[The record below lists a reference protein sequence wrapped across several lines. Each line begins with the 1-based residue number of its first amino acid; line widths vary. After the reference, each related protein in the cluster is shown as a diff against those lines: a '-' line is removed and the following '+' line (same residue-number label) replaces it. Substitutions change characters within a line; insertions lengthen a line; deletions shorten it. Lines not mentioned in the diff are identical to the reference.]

1 MLTKFSGTNY
11 KAFKDFSFEIKP
23 ITILLGANSCG
34 KSALINSLLMFSQ
47 TAETVNISESA
58 LRLNGS
64 KVGMGE
70 SLNVIR
76 EKNKNNILSFSFEI
90 SNSQTIRHEIYKS
103 KRDFIDFYFSL
114 VRYVGQVLKNAV
126 ATSTDD
132 SVDKKKFNE
141 ILKIIDEIEPNYMFR
156 DNYNTVQLKIISD
169 AVCNLLATYRQ
180 LPGELAK
187 KSRPHLDRLAEFMNT
202 ASFEN
207 IQNSLISLASL
218 SAKKISPKTVQYKFF
233 YEKKSNQ
240 LKILECSF
248 HNHLG
253 ECITNFGISKG
264 KFFLRSNIIKRTP
277 LSKSRDEISK
287 LINFNS
293 LSLINNFQNINFI
306 DKHVISLDPFASLFY
321 NYLDKI
327 TKAFI
332 SEFND
337 VKINHVSPLRAFPQ
351 RYYLLDKSIQHTF
364 LNALDGTELA
374 EVLKKNPE
382 IKKKINILLAKFNL
396 EVDVVMVND
405 IIHKIN
411 ITQDSISLELTDV
424 GFGISQ
430 VLPILVQAY
439 LSPKNSITIIE
450 QPEIHLHPK
459 MQAWLTD
466 ALINIA
472 LKEDKRF
479 IIETH
484 SDALIRRIR
493 LRIVDTSSH
502 LTTNDVILCNL
513 ERCPEDNSTNL
524 KIIPITEDGD
534 ITWPAEFLDVE
545 IQDTIQ
551 IQNFKVEK
559 HLKTKRTL

>member
-1 MLTKFSGTNY
+1 MLTKFSGKNY

-23 ITILLGANSCG
+23 ITVLLGANSCG

-47 TAETVNISESA
+47 TAETINISESA
-58 LRLNGS
+58 LRLNGN

-70 SLNVIR
+70 SLNIIR
-76 EKNKNNILSFSFEI
+76 EKNPKNTLSFSFEI
-90 SNSQTIRHEIYKS
+90 SNQQSLRYDIHKS

-114 VRYVGQVLKNAV
+114 ARYLGQVLKSA
-126 ATSTDD
+126 ASTTPSSDLMNNSFND
-132 SVDKKKFNE
+132 TLKTIDK
-141 ILKIIDEIEPNYMFR
+141 IESNYMFR
-156 DNYNTVQLKIISD
+156 DTYNSAQLKAISD
-169 AVCNLLATYRQ
+169 GVCELLSKYRQ
-180 LPGELAK
+180 LPEDVAK
-187 KSRPHLDRLAEFMNT
+187 KSRPHLDRLAEFVNIV
-202 ASFEN
+202 SFEN
-207 IQNSLISLASL
+207 IQSSLMSLASL
-218 SAKKISPKTVQYKFF
+218 SAKKISPKRIDYDFCF
-233 YEKKSNQ
+233 DKKSNQ
-240 LKILECSF
+240 LKITGCAF

-253 ECITNFGISKG
+253 ECITSLGISKG
-264 KFFLRSNIIKRTP
+264 KFFLRSDVIKRTH
-277 LSKSRDEISK
+277 LSKSREEISK

-293 LSLINNFQNINFI
+293 LSLIDEIQNVNFI
-306 DKHVISLDPFASLFY
+306 DKHIVSLDPFASLFC
-321 NYLDKI
+321 NYLEKL

-332 SEFND
+332 SEFNG

-364 LNALDGTELA
+364 LNVLEGNELA

-382 IKKKINILLAKFNL
+382 IKNKINILLAKFNL

-450 QPEIHLHPK
+450 QPETHLHPK

-466 ALINIA
+466 ALIHIA
-472 LKEDKRF
+472 LKEKKRF

-493 LRIVDTSSH
+493 LRIVDTKSS
-502 LTTNDVILCNL
+502 LTPNDVMLCNL
-513 ERCPEDNSTNL
+513 ERKSEDNVTSL
-524 KIIPITEDGD
+524 KVIPITEDGD
-534 ITWPAEFLDVE
+534 ITWPADFLDIE
-545 IQDTIQ
+545 IQDTLQ
-551 IQNFKVEK
+551 IQNFKVKK
-559 HLKTKRTL
+559 HLKNKGLL

>member
-47 TAETVNISESA
+47 TAETINISESA
-58 LRLNGS
+58 LRLNGN

-76 EKNKNNILSFSFEI
+76 EKNRNNILSFSFEI
-90 SNSQTIRHEIYKS
+90 SDQQMIRHDIYKS

-114 VRYVGQVLKNAV
+114 VRYIGQVLKNAI
-126 ATSTDD
+126 ATSSNT
-132 SVDKKKFNE
+132 SLDKDKLNE
-141 ILKIIDEIEPNYMFR
+141 ILRIIDEVEPNYMFR
-156 DNYNTVQLKIISD
+156 DSYNTAQLKTISD
-169 AVCNLLATYRQ
+169 VVCGLLSTYRQ
-180 LPGELAK
+180 LPGELTK
-187 KSRPHLDRLAEFMNT
+187 KSRPHLDRLAEFINI

-207 IQNSLISLASL
+207 IQNSLMSLASL
-218 SAKKISPKTVQYKFF
+218 SAKKISPRQVEYKFS
-233 YEKKSNQ
+233 YDKKSNQ
-240 LKILECSF
+240 LKITECSF

-253 ECITNFGISKG
+253 ECIANLGISKG
-264 KFFLRSNIIKRTP
+264 KFFLKSNIIKRTP

-293 LSLINNFQNINFI
+293 LSLINEFQSINFI
-306 DKHVISLDPFASLFY
+306 DKHVISLDPFASLFC
-321 NYLDKI
+321 NYLEKI

-332 SEFND
+332 SEFNG

-364 LNALDGTELA
+364 LNALEGTELA

-472 LKEDKRF
+472 LKENKRF

-493 LRIVDTSSH
+493 LRIVDTNSP
-502 LTTNDVILCNL
+502 LTTNDVMLCNL
-513 ERCPEDNSTNL
+513 ERCSEDNSTNL

-534 ITWPAEFLDVE
+534 ITWPADFLDVE

-559 HLKTKRTL
+559 HLKMKGSL